1 MKIIIEH
8 DADCPLGRN
17 GLRAYVEARDAFA
30 TMPPEA
36 RSTEK
41 DRRALAAA
49 EFELDQKQICTCGA
63 LKLQR
68 FMRSN

>member
-1 MKIIIEH
+1 MKVIIQH
-8 DADCPLGRN
+8 DADCPLGIN

-49 EFELDQKQICTCGA
+49 EFELDQ
-63 LKLQR
+63 
-68 FMRSN
+68 

>member
-1 MKIIIEH
+1 MKVIIQH
-8 DADCPLGRN
+8 DADCPLGIN